1 MCRSSFFFFFKV
13 IFLSSF
19 DHRMPGNSYTS
30 VRPSLSFGSMTMVP
44 FEHCEGAAVPPC
56 SSWDKTYYFYDPKVV
71 PPAVGKFVN
80 VISELIE
87 PFFDSGVLLPP
98 MVDLIENKDTLDDLC
113 DLSRSCLAEEPTVIG
128 VDVRRNDDLILVGD
142 IHGQFYDMLFS
153 VLSVQLE
160 KRKQEM
166 QDENATA
173 SRRGGRDTNNR
184 YPGGDLREFSL
195 TSLSSSFKFDQMFVK
210 SNKFLFLGDYVDRGA
225 HSLEVIILLLALKV
239 EYPNHIYLLRGNHE
253 VAQICRMYGFYD
265 ECRAKLSGLYES
277 RELSLQIGSL
287 DASDSS
293 LDGSTS
299 LWLKFN
305 GVFCW
310 MPLCALIRCGA
321 GYCFCTHGGLCPQTN
336 AIDVLQRLKR
346 EEYSPSENESSVA
359 DLFGT
364 SGLPPLAGATCE
376 MTGSRVPRSRPGSAM
391 NSVTTAPT
399 QRVPNQLDIISGL
412 LWSDPEDHLRG
423 CAVSARGCGYFFGED
438 VTTNFLEQNAN
449 PKYVPTIHRK
459 SSPRR
464 ADHSSE
470 LLPME
475 TRKIQYLI
483 RGHQCVQ
490 QGYQWSQRNK
500 VLTLFSAPN
509 YCGASGNKG
518 GIAILR
524 GELHDMVSHKKGKI
538 EFEFRAYDSYT
549 LEVPDSSS
557 PANGSFSSLKI
568 PPPPVNK
575 LLNPTRFKHP
585 ILESYFDDDPPKR

>member
-1 MCRSSFFFFFKV
+1 
-13 IFLSSF
+13 
-19 DHRMPGNSYTS
+19 MPNNSYTS
-30 VRPSLSFGSMTMVP
+30 VRPSLSFGSMSMVP
-44 FEHCEGAAVPPC
+44 FDHCDSGAMPAS
-56 SSWDKTYYFYDPKVV
+56 SSWEKTYYFYDPKGV
-71 PPAVGKFVN
+71 PPAVGKFLN
-80 VISELIE
+80 VISDLIE
-87 PFFDSGVLLPP
+87 PFFDSRVLLPS
-98 MVDLIENKDTLDDLC
+98 MQDLFEDKEALDDLC
-113 DLSRSCLAEEPTVIG
+113 DLARASLSEEPAVIG

-142 IHGQFYDMLFS
+142 IHGQYYDMLFS
-153 VLSVQLE
+153 VLSVQLD

-166 QDENATA
+166 QDENASS
-173 SRRGGRDTNNR
+173 SRRGGRGDRDTTSGR
-184 YPGGDLREFSL
+184 FATGCGGDFREFSM
-195 TSLSSSFKFDQMFVK
+195 TSLSSSFKFDQMFLK

-265 ECRAKLSGLYES
+265 ECRTKLSGLYES
-277 RELSLQIGSL
+277 RELSLQISSM

-305 GVFCW
+305 AVFCW
-310 MPLCALIRCGA
+310 LPLCALIRCGA

-336 AIDVLQRLKR
+336 SIDVLQRLKR
-346 EEYSPSENESSVA
+346 EEYSPGETESSIT
-359 DLFGT
+359 DLFG
-364 SGLPPLAGATCE
+364 SQLPPVAGATCE
-376 MTGSRVPRSRPGSAM
+376 MTGSRVPRSRPGSALG
-391 NSVTTAPT
+391 SSSSSLPSQ
-399 QRVPNQLDIISGL
+399 QRVPNQADIISGL
-412 LWSDPEDHLRG
+412 LWSDPEEHLRG

-438 VTTNFLEQNAN
+438 VTSTFLEQNSS

-475 TRKIQYLI
+475 TRKIQFLI

-518 GIAILR
+518 SIAILH

-538 EFEFRAYDSYT
+538 EFEFRSYDSYNV
-549 LEVPDSSS
+549 EVPEVMS
-557 PANGSFSSLKI
+557 PGNASFSSLKI

-575 LLNPTRFKHP
+575 LLAPTRFKHP
-585 ILESYFDDDPPKR
+585 ILESYFDDDPPRK